1 MFKKKLVITGLL
13 MVVLGFSSIAMTKIF
28 IRQTSSEEFTEQAV
42 TLEGTV
48 YDATT
53 YEKLSGVEVK
63 IVETEAKTETTD
75 EGKFYFE
82 NLAADSSYT
91 LKVVHEGY
99 KDFEETVSADQ
110 YPTSGGVNTTWTVEV
125 TLQPESSDE

>member
-28 IRQTSSEEFTEQAV
+28 TSQTSSEEFTEQAV

-48 YDATT
+48 YDAMT

-99 KDFEETVSADQ
+99 KDFEETVSAES
-110 YPTSGGVNTTWTVEV
+110 TSGDATTTWTVEV
-125 TLQPESSDE
+125 ALQPESSDE